1 VHNLQLFGDLKG
13 FFKQAQCGEGFY
25 CLFFFVSFFVYNLF
39 ETGTDYG
46 VMVKVIRACCTKRA
60 C

>member
-1 VHNLQLFGDLKG
+1 MYDLQFFGDLKG

-25 CLFFFVSFFVYNLF
+25 CLFFFVSFFVYKLF
-39 ETGTDYG
+39 ETGTN
-46 VMVKVIRACCTKRA
+46 VSMVKVIRACCTKRA